1 MKKFLKSLFAIALV
15 LSIMGTSTNA
25 ATVDLTT
32 SDTQKAS
39 VYISAKGAK
48 ITGSNASSSAYSVRF
63 YGQYINSA
71 GNHAIDV
78 DVTVKKGE
86 SCPTTYTYKFTSN
99 KNWQLLL
106 KPNAFG
112 VTGCSASGT
121 ITAY

>member
-1 MKKFLKSLFAIALV
+1 MKKFLKTLFAIALV

-32 SDTQKAS
+32 SDTQRAS
-39 VYISAKGAK
+39 DSISAKGAK
-48 ITGSNASSSAYSVRF
+48 ITGSNSSSSAYSVRF

-71 GNHAIDV
+71 GNYAVDV
-78 DVTVKKGE
+78 DVKVVAGGT
-86 SCPTTYTYKFTSN
+86 CPTTYSHKFTSN
-99 KNWQLLL
+99 KTWQLLL